1 MQKQQKF
8 SANEKMSDLIN
19 ENHSLLLVINRFGLS
34 LGFGDKT
41 VEEVC
46 RLNGIDC
53 PTFLSVVNFLTE
65 ENFEVG
71 NDYDNMSIVTL
82 IDYLKNSHV
91 YFLDFKLPTIRNK
104 LLSAINAPDQSIPY
118 EVIFM
123 KFFDEYF
130 SEVRKHMDYENKVV
144 FPYVLKLLKGEKDPK
159 YNINV
164 FHERHNEIDSKL
176 EELKNILIKYYP
188 AKGSNHLLTEV
199 LFDILSCETDLA
211 SHGQVEDYLFVPA
224 IEDIE
229 RKKSLVK

>member
-19 ENHSLLLVINRFGLS
+19 ENHSLLLVISRFGLS

-41 VEEVC
+41 VKEVC
-46 RLNGIDC
+46 QLNGIDC
-53 PTFLSVVNFLTE
+53 TTFLAVVNFLSE
-65 ENFEVG
+65 GNFEVG
-71 NDYDNMSIVTL
+71 VDYENISIVTV

-91 YFLDFKLPTIRNK
+91 YFLDFKLPAIRNK
-104 LLSAINAPDQSIPY
+104 LLEAINAPDQSIPY

-130 SEVRKHMDYENKVV
+130 SEVRKHMEYENKVV

-164 FHERHNEIDSKL
+164 FQERHNEIESKL

-188 AKGSNHLLTEV
+188 AKGNNHLLTEV
-199 LFDILSCETDLA
+199 LFDILSCEIDLA
-211 SHGQVEDYLFVPA
+211 SHNRVEDYLFVPA

-229 RKKSLVK
+229 RKKSQVQ

>member
-8 SANEKMSDLIN
+8 SADEKMSDLIN
-19 ENHSLLLVINRFGLS
+19 ENHSLLLVISRFGLS

-46 RLNGIDC
+46 QTNGIDC
-53 PTFLSVVNFLTE
+53 ITFLTVVNFLSE
-65 ENFEVG
+65 GNFEVG
-71 NDYDNMSIVTL
+71 NDYDNISIETL

-91 YFLDFKLPTIRNK
+91 YFLEFKLPAIRNK
-104 LLSAINAPDQSIPY
+104 LLAAINVPNQTIPY
-118 EVIFM
+118 EVLFM

-130 SEVRKHMDYENKVV
+130 SEVRKHMEYENKVV
-144 FPYVLKLLKGEKDPK
+144 FPYVVKLLKGEWDSR
-159 YNINV
+159 YSISV
-164 FHERHNEIDSKL
+164 FQERHNEIESKL
-176 EELKNILIKYYP
+176 VELKNILIKYYP

-211 SHGQVEDYLFVPA
+211 SHSRVEDYLFVPA

-229 RKKSLVK
+229 QKYNRVK

>member
-1 MQKQQKF
+1 
-8 SANEKMSDLIN
+8 
-19 ENHSLLLVINRFGLS
+19 
-34 LGFGDKT
+34 
-41 VEEVC
+41 
-46 RLNGIDC
+46 
-53 PTFLSVVNFLTE
+53 
-65 ENFEVG
+65 
-71 NDYDNMSIVTL
+71 
-82 IDYLKNSHV
+82 
-91 YFLDFKLPTIRNK
+91 
-104 LLSAINAPDQSIPY
+104 
-118 EVIFM
+118 
-123 KFFDEYF
+123 
-130 SEVRKHMDYENKVV
+130 
-144 FPYVLKLLKGEKDPK
+144 LKGEKDPK